1 MQCEIE
7 AFHFLAT
14 QEICPT
20 SLLTQAIRLHT
31 STGAPDQFC
40 PFGPVLGSDWKHDE
54 VYIYLG
60 CQTSGIIS
68 PEKACVAKR
77 QNMVLNQFEAV
88 NLLAGEGHVL
98 EIF

>member
-40 PFGPVLGSDWKHDE
+40 PFGPVLARTGFAQRN
-54 VYIYLG
+54 V
-60 CQTSGIIS
+60 
-68 PEKACVAKR
+68 
-77 QNMVLNQFEAV
+77 V
-88 NLLAGEGHVL
+88 NTFSKFSRGE
-98 EIF
+98 